1 MSNQTSKTKNT
12 TTKSKE
18 NKKNTNSTGKKGSY
32 IPLPGGRK
40 IPMNVTRW
48 IMFITLAIILIIVL
62 ISMPKRIIRNNIMSA
77 TSRDEITTYCEKKN
91 LACYFTTL
99 SDYDIEG
106 YHVARVSF
114 LADDFFDD
122 EGADDQTG
130 SSSEKQ
136 TKRNVYITVQKGKKI
151 KAAN

>member
-12 TTKSKE
+12 TTKSKK
-18 NKKNTNSTGKKGSY
+18 NKKSTNTTGKKGSY
-32 IPLPGGRK
+32 IPLPDGRK

-48 IMFITLAIILIIVL
+48 IMFITLAIILLIVL
-62 ISMPKRIIRNNIMSA
+62 ITMPKRIIRNNIMSA
-77 TSRDEITTYCEKKN
+77 TSRDEITTYCEEKN

-114 LADDFFDD
+114 LADDFFD
-122 EGADDQTG
+122 EGAEEETG

-136 TKRNVYITVQKGKKI
+136 TKRNVYITIQKGKKI
-151 KAAN
+151 KTTN